1 MVRLATLGA
10 ALAPLPLL
18 TQAAKFPRAKQ
29 GNGFLSVPVG
39 TVGRS
44 GRSGSVGKRDEGEP
58 IRTVLE
64 NMGYFYATE
73 RKWPCLFVCLRWLR
87 GASAAPMAGW
97 RVGSLQGVT
106 GHSHCWD
113 RRMANYLVHQ
123 SISGNPHRR
132 SRF

>member
-44 GRSGSVGKRDEGEP
+44 GRSGSGVGKRDEDEP

-73 RKWPCLFVCLRWLR
+73 RKWLFPFFVCVCVCD
-87 GASAAPMAGW
+87 GSAVRLVAPMAG
-97 RVGSLQGVT
+97 
-106 GHSHCWD
+106 
-113 RRMANYLVHQ
+113 
-123 SISGNPHRR
+123 
-132 SRF
+132 